1 MAVSTTPLGS
11 FVPNANPTV
20 LSTAAPALPLSGVC
34 YITYA
39 GVCAATLATPTE
51 DGLDLTVFALTADAH
66 TITTAAD
73 IINGADDTATFAGA
87 VGDYIHLRS
96 FGGQWVMQD
105 QRGITLGEV

>member
-11 FVPNANPTV
+11 FVPNANPNI
-20 LSTAAPALPLSGVC
+20 LSTAAPAVPQSGVC

-51 DGLDLTVFALTADAH
+51 DGLDLTVIALTADAH
-66 TITTAAD
+66 TITTAAN
-73 IINGADDTATFAGA
+73 IINGSDDTAAYAGA

-105 QRGITLGEV
+105 ERGITLSEV